1 MKKHY
6 YLALMAGL
14 LLPSA
19 LHAQHIS
26 PEMLHE
32 IQTRKVVVDPSYAK
46 LRKAKAGEQR
56 PDHVDNS
63 QTIYFPP
70 VFNQHSE
77 SCEQASKIG
86 YLFTYELNAWRRADG
101 SKAENQLA
109 TMFSW
114 YNYFSGSG
122 APELAVATG
131 IPNSVTYG
139 GRLYSKQ
146 LGGHGHWKNAESGWM
161 TGYEKWYA
169 AMFNRAS
176 RVVSFPLTLR
186 SEEGREAAKQFL
198 WNHSGDGSLPSGG
211 VIGIGLAAIG
221 MNVQDIPDT
230 EANKAAGVAG
240 MKYIRHWGPSF
251 DHAMAIVGYDDR
263 LEFDLDDNGVFGEK
277 DKDEVGAWILVNS
290 WGNWANGGFVY
301 CPYKYGVLWCT
312 EDGQVPTEGVSWA
325 SDPYWTPTIYEVRK
339 DYRPLRTIKL
349 LMDYTHRSELL
360 LGAGVSADI
369 TATQPERAITFKH
382 FNYCGDG
389 RGGDSVPTPEVPMLG
404 RWADGKLHGEPMEF
418 GYDLTDLTEQFDPAL
433 PLKYFFTIET
443 KKDVSRGS
451 GTLHAA
457 SIIDYA
463 LDRQGVEVPFDLG
476 AEGVSIQNNGAIT
489 VVSVVV
495 PGRGLY
501 APQNVVAADGVL
513 SWQAPMAS
521 GNTLTGYRVTDA
533 AGQSTMLGANTTFI
547 TLPQSSVATQ
557 YSIAAMYGSNA
568 SHPVNVS
575 VPAGDSKD
583 QYIDFTQGGFTVP
596 AVFGAKYDEATIEFW
611 VNPNSL
617 KDWNQSA
624 GPGWGTFM
632 FHANANGTFTAGW
645 ATGAERLEVANALS
659 TDKWTHIAITVKKNM
674 LSVYVNGVRKG
685 SITSQKYSGIGGF
698 GNLTFRNDGNNA
710 QDAKYDEIRI
720 WSRARTATELL
731 KGYRQEM
738 GEAAQPEGLLAYYK
752 GDLITVAGQP
762 MLRDHSGNG
771 FHATLTDTN
780 YACTDGAPDKLEPAT
795 DLGQVTI
802 NTPATEVYA
811 GIPVT
816 LSANPPAGATKL
828 LWTATDAGITN
839 LEALRPAL
847 TFRTPGQQTVSVSAT
862 NGTESVS
869 AQATITV
876 LPAPAPDATFTVAA
890 TTIAASDHVSFLISK
905 PMAGYT
911 YHWAMPGADIEEART
926 PNAAATYNNKG
937 TYTVTLTVTAPDGRQ
952 ASHSETITVS
962 ESAPLAA
969 FSVEPAIVMKGEMT
983 RLTDQSKYAPVSRQ
997 WQLLSPVA
1005 AMSGEGEVLAFKP
1018 TKPGIYTVTLTAT
1031 NESGTSTATEEGAL
1045 IVCNADSRNGLTF
1058 TSDKAHIELTDTPL
1072 AQGLKAFTIEWWMN
1086 ASTPTPACNGI
1097 GQDKS
1102 TLLLTTNGKGEMALS
1117 AGGSTAASGD
1127 GYVITG
1133 SWHHYAVDFYNGTV
1147 RFHRD
1152 GEQIATATLTTKALP
1167 AMTTFRIGTDEAP
1180 MKAQID
1186 EFRIWGKRLT
1196 ATALKGYINQPIDD
1210 VATAENTNQ
1219 LLLYY
1224 NFNQNG
1230 GDVQD
1235 ATTNANTGRRVGF
1248 GPDGDA
1254 WGLSRGVFCLNFDD
1268 KVTNIT
1274 SKHLSNY
1281 RAPFANTGK
1290 EVNPSVP
1297 GRFLGLKSWT
1307 LENTGNNGTGA
1318 HVDTQKDNYLTVT
1331 TEWDG
1336 FDATLADH
1344 KVYQTITLPAGA
1356 YTLTTNFGGE
1366 HQGQAEGNY
1375 LVVAEGTTLPNTADL
1390 DREAL
1395 AYTAMQPQE
1404 VTLTNAVSFILG
1416 EETQVSLGLLCN
1428 MSGKQCMVTKSF
1440 TLTQLA
1446 YEPIENDP
1454 DGITSLPQT
1463 DKRRDAAIYDLAGNR
1478 ILTPRKGGI
1487 YIINGQKVMT
1497 K

>member
-6 YLALMAGL
+6 YLAL
-14 LLPSA
+14 
-19 LHAQHIS
+19 
-26 PEMLHE
+26 
-32 IQTRKVVVDPSYAK
+32 
-46 LRKAKAGEQR
+46 
-56 PDHVDNS
+56 
-63 QTIYFPP
+63 
-70 VFNQHSE
+70 
-77 SCEQASKIG
+77 
-86 YLFTYELNAWRRADG
+86 
-101 SKAENQLA
+101 
-109 TMFSW
+109 
-114 YNYFSGSG
+114 
-122 APELAVATG
+122 
-131 IPNSVTYG
+131 
-139 GRLYSKQ
+139 
-146 LGGHGHWKNAESGWM
+146 
-161 TGYEKWYA
+161 
-169 AMFNRAS
+169 
-176 RVVSFPLTLR
+176 
-186 SEEGREAAKQFL
+186 
-198 WNHSGDGSLPSGG
+198 
-211 VIGIGLAAIG
+211 
-221 MNVQDIPDT
+221 
-230 EANKAAGVAG
+230 
-240 MKYIRHWGPSF
+240 
-251 DHAMAIVGYDDR
+251 
-263 LEFDLDDNGVFGEK
+263 
-277 DKDEVGAWILVNS
+277 
-290 WGNWANGGFVY
+290 
-301 CPYKYGVLWCT
+301 
-312 EDGQVPTEGVSWA
+312 
-325 SDPYWTPTIYEVRK
+325 
-339 DYRPLRTIKL
+339 
-349 LMDYTHRSELL
+349 
-360 LGAGVSADI
+360 
-369 TATQPERAITFKH
+369 
-382 FNYCGDG
+382 
-389 RGGDSVPTPEVPMLG
+389 
-404 RWADGKLHGEPMEF
+404 
-418 GYDLTDLTEQFDPAL
+418 
-433 PLKYFFTIET
+433 
-443 KKDVSRGS
+443 
-451 GTLHAA
+451 
-457 SIIDYA
+457 
-463 LDRQGVEVPFDLG
+463 
-476 AEGVSIQNNGAIT
+476 
-489 VVSVVV
+489 
-495 PGRGLY
+495 
-501 APQNVVAADGVL
+501 
-513 SWQAPMAS
+513 
-521 GNTLTGYRVTDA
+521 
-533 AGQSTMLGANTTFI
+533 
-547 TLPQSSVATQ
+547 
-557 YSIAAMYGSNA
+557 
-568 SHPVNVS
+568 
-575 VPAGDSKD
+575 
-583 QYIDFTQGGFTVP
+583 
-596 AVFGAKYDEATIEFW
+596 
-611 VNPNSL
+611 
-617 KDWNQSA
+617 
-624 GPGWGTFM
+624 
-632 FHANANGTFTAGW
+632 
-645 ATGAERLEVANALS
+645 
-659 TDKWTHIAITVKKNM
+659 
-674 LSVYVNGVRKG
+674 
-685 SITSQKYSGIGGF
+685 
-698 GNLTFRNDGNNA
+698 
-710 QDAKYDEIRI
+710 
-720 WSRARTATELL
+720 
-731 KGYRQEM
+731 
-738 GEAAQPEGLLAYYK
+738 
-752 GDLITVAGQP
+752 
-762 MLRDHSGNG
+762 
-771 FHATLTDTN
+771 
-780 YACTDGAPDKLEPAT
+780 
-795 DLGQVTI
+795 
-802 NTPATEVYA
+802 
-811 GIPVT
+811 
-816 LSANPPAGATKL
+816 
-828 LWTATDAGITN
+828 
-839 LEALRPAL
+839 
-847 TFRTPGQQTVSVSAT
+847 
-862 NGTESVS
+862 
-869 AQATITV
+869 
-876 LPAPAPDATFTVAA
+876 
-890 TTIAASDHVSFLISK
+890 
-905 PMAGYT
+905 MAGYT

-997 WQLLSPVA
+997 WQLLSPAA